1 MANVASDRTCNVAAA
16 LPLVSPMI
24 IVPVPEPPKALV
36 LVCPSTV
43 PALMVKPPVKVLA
56 PESVNCDVALF
67 WITSV
72 TFVPMTALM
81 VVVPAPELELVI
93 VPMLLM
99 EVVES
104 KVKPI
109 VGLLIVILPVP
120 VTPPVNIR
128 SPEEPPV
135 VEVNVRLLFNVT
147 APLKVGLQLLV
158 ALILNVPL
166 LPEATVI
173 GLANVPSNRPCNV
186 AAALP
191 LVSPRVI
198 TLELAP
204 KALALV

>member
-1 MANVASDRTCNVAAA
+1 
-16 LPLVSPMI
+16 
-24 IVPVPEPPKALV
+24 
-36 LVCPSTV
+36 
-43 PALMVKPPVKVLA
+43 
-56 PESVNCDVALF
+56 
-67 WITSV
+67 
-72 TFVPMTALM
+72 M
-81 VVVPAPELELVI
+81 VVVPLPEPEFVI

-191 LVSPRVI
+191 LVSPIVT
-198 TLELAP
+198 TLVFAP
-204 KALALV
+204 KALALVWPSTVPALIVNPPVKVLAPLKVRVPVPALVTAVVPEKITLIE